1 MKKQLLKYMS
11 FWPPYLGAGISIDYM
26 SPDFSVIDVSMKLKF
41 WNKNYLNTQFGGSLY
56 SMTDPFFVLM
66 LIQKLGPS
74 YVVWDKK
81 ASIEFLK
88 PGKGK
93 VFAHFEINNEKLD
106 EIKSMLL
113 EQRKIYP
120 EFTVEIK
127 DQDDQIIARVV
138 KTLYISKKLLND

>member
-1 MKKQLLKYMS
+1 MKKHLLRLMS

-26 SPDFSVIDVSMKLKF
+26 APDFSVIDVSMKLKF

-66 LIQKLGPS
+66 LIQKLGPEFI
-74 YVVWDKK
+74 VWDKK

-93 VFAHFEINNEKLD
+93 VFAHFELKNEKIE
-106 EIKSMLL
+106 EIKNKLID
-113 EQRKIYP
+113 QRKIYP

-127 DQDDQIIARVV
+127 DKDDQIIARVV
-138 KTLYISKKLLND
+138 KTLYISKKL